1 MGCASLPNFA
11 RLIMQFAVIGNPI
24 SHSLSPILH
33 NHAFKMLG
41 IPGFYGRYLLQENQ
55 SFYHLRSL
63 HLKGANI
70 TVPFKEVAFNSCD
83 EVFGIAREIGAV
95 NTIIFEKGRMLGHN
109 TDALGFYLC
118 IKDLAPKNTLIIG
131 AGGSAKAVAH
141 ILKQKEISVTLIN
154 RSKERL
160 KDFKNFECFTF
171 DTFTPKNPY
180 DLIINTTPA
189 GLTNS
194 DLPLAKEYLSPL
206 LKKARLAFDLIYGRQ
221 TPFLT
226 LAKSLNIATS
236 DGKAMLI
243 NQAILA
249 FEIFMESQNITFD
262 TKILHQSMQHI
273 L

>member
-1 MGCASLPNFA
+1 
-11 RLIMQFAVIGNPI
+11 MQFAVIGNPI
-24 SHSLSPILH
+24 AHSLSPILH

-41 IPGFYGRYLLQENQ
+41 ISGFYGRYLLGENQ

-70 TVPFKEVAFNSCD
+70 TVPFKEVACNACD
-83 EVFGIAREIGAV
+83 ETFGIACEIGAV
-95 NTIIFEKGRMLGHN
+95 NTIIFENGKMLGYN

-118 IKDLAPKNTLIIG
+118 VEKLAPKNVLIIG

-141 ILKQKEISVTLIN
+141 ILKQKEINVTLIN

-171 DTFTPKNPY
+171 DTFALKNAY

-189 GLTNS
+189 GLTNTE
-194 DLPLAKEYLSPL
+194 LPLAKERLIPL
-206 LKKARLAFDLIYGRQ
+206 LKNACFAFDLVYGRE

-226 LAKSLNIATS
+226 LAKSLNIATF

-249 FEIFMESQNITFD
+249 FEIFMQAQQITFD
-262 TKILHQSMQHI
+262 KKKLYQSMQYI

>member
-1 MGCASLPNFA
+1 
-11 RLIMQFAVIGNPI
+11 MQFAVIGNPI
-24 SHSLSPILH
+24 AHSLSPILH
-33 NHAFKMLG
+33 NHAFSSLG
-41 IPGFYGRYLLQENQ
+41 IAGFYGRYLLQENQ

-70 TVPFKEVAFNSCD
+70 TVPFKEIAFNSCD
-83 EVFGIAREIGAV
+83 EAFGIAYEIRAI
-95 NTIIFEKGRMLGHN
+95 NTIVFEKGKMLGYN

-118 IKDLAPKNTLIIG
+118 IENLALKNALIIG

-141 ILKQKEISVTLIN
+141 ILKQKGISVTLIN

-160 KDFKNFECFTF
+160 RDFCDFECATF
-171 DTFTPKNPY
+171 DTFTPKNTY

-189 GLTNS
+189 GLTNN
-194 DLPLAKEYLSPL
+194 DLPLKKEFLSPL
-206 LKKARLAFDLIYGRQ
+206 LKSASLAFDLIYGRE

-226 LAKSLNIATS
+226 LAKSLDIATS

-249 FEIFMESQNITFD
+249 FEIFMESQNIAFD
-262 TKILHQSMQHI
+262 PKILRQSMQNI